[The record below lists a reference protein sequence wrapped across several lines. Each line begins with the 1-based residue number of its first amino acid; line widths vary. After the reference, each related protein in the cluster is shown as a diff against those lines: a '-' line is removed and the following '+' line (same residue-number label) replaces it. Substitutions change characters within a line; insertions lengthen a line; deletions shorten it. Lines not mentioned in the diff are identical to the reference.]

1 MKKTEI
7 ILLSLIVVS
16 FLFNILFT
24 LNRQSKMLNLVE
36 GIIEFDESQVE
47 VNRGTQE
54 ILKDIVEIL
63 GGSDSDEVEYELEGK
78 IFEGEVIELRLQ

>member
-24 LNRQSKMLNLVE
+24 LNRQSKMLNLVD
-36 GIIEFDESQVE
+36 GIIENEEVQVE
-47 VNRGTQE
+47 INRGTQE